1 MNDLI
6 EDPRLGLSL
15 CTPVNHS
22 TTNMFQQTVS
32 QQQVQNPHLSI
43 YMNRNNGGS
52 VSSFTSTISD
62 NNYSYS
68 NNYTNKSFDNNNCN
82 FSIEFTDLIMSVY
95 QNISCDPTVT
105 PFDTLNPPTGILNR
119 VAMLSIEKASSL
131 QIETGSKLVL
141 QSNAMVVQ
149 IRHILN
155 QELKRDGYMSRNG
168 SQSSLL
174 LPLPPQFT
182 ELLNSTHNDESDPV
196 DPSFF
201 KSSGEAVSISNTLLQ
216 PQPSIKTG
224 RSNGYNNNNTYILTP
239 NSSLANLS
247 SGNNT
252 QLHQNPHLHT
262 LLPRQTFRT
271 ASPLSATTSFCHNNH
286 NNNNGENDDV
296 TAANCNYSSSNKP
309 AGTRK
314 YNNNNGGRF
323 SPQQF

>member
-22 TTNMFQQTVS
+22 TTNMFQQAVP
-32 QQQVQNPHLSI
+32 QQTQNPHLSI
-43 YMNRNNGGS
+43 YMNRNNTGS
-52 VSSFTSTISD
+52 VSSLSSTISD
-62 NNYSYS
+62 NNNYNYSFS
-68 NNYTNKSFDNNNCN
+68 NNYTNKSFENNYSN
-82 FSIEFTDLIMSVY
+82 FSSEFIDLIMSVY

-119 VAMLSIEKASSL
+119 VAILSIEKASLL
-131 QIETGSKLVL
+131 QIETGSKLFL

-149 IRHILN
+149 IRHVLN

-196 DPSFF
+196 DPNFF
-201 KSSGEAVSISNTLLQ
+201 KSSGDAIAISSTLLQ
-216 PQPSIKTG
+216 PLPSLKTN
-224 RSNGYNNNNTYILTP
+224 RSNGNNGNNGYILTP

-247 SGNNT
+247 NGNTT
-252 QLHQNPHLHT
+252 QLLQNPHLHT

-271 ASPLSATTSFCHNNH
+271 ASPLSTTSFSHNSDNSSK
-286 NNNNGENDDV
+286 NN
-296 TAANCNYSSSNKP
+296 
-309 AGTRK
+309 
-314 YNNNNGGRF
+314 YNNNNSNNNGNGRF
-323 SPQQF
+323 SSQQF